1 MAQRRK
7 EGKSQVAQGFMQQM
21 LERMNAK
28 CPTVDIERDDVEN
41 EIKRRKKEAKK
52 KEAKSNKAATATTNP
67 PAVPP
72 PTFVVEGR
80 RMSTTVSS
88 SAPSSRPTGAAL
100 PPSQPNTSSVP
111 PSQQGNSALNVLATL
126 AGAATT
132 AASTLSSKIMLT
144 AENMKNFVLVI

>member
-1 MAQRRK
+1 MTNDKGTKRPSSQNASKQPSKTSETQRRNRASTNRSFDETTTTIRNGIIDQCVKLKEAHLAQRRK

-21 LERMNAK
+21 LERINAK

-72 PTFVVEGR
+72 PTFVV
-80 RMSTTVSS
+80 
-88 SAPSSRPTGAAL
+88 
-100 PPSQPNTSSVP
+100 
-111 PSQQGNSALNVLATL
+111 
-126 AGAATT
+126 
-132 AASTLSSKIMLT
+132 
-144 AENMKNFVLVI
+144 